1 MLHKQN
7 KGKYVRKYAAS
18 KTLISSVVKYQNIV
32 KNIFLFRKRRLFV
45 CSRRPTYT
53 DSNNNK
59 TEQQNQNTSENEPM
73 KRIAVYMKNEEKH
86 RVAINQHENFLG
98 LPVDFFLFWNFPE
111 LLLSTGLFKRLV
123 YPNITIT

>member
-1 MLHKQN
+1 MLE
-7 KGKYVRKYAAS
+7 KYAAS

-45 CSRRPTYT
+45 RSRRPTYT
-53 DSNNNK
+53 DGNSNNNK

>member
-1 MLHKQN
+1 MLE
-7 KGKYVRKYAAS
+7 KYAAS

-45 CSRRPTYT
+45 RSRRPTYT
-53 DSNNNK
+53 DGNSNNNK

-98 LPVDFFLFWNFPE
+98 LPGDLFLFWNFPE

>member
-1 MLHKQN
+1 MLE
-7 KGKYVRKYAAS
+7 KYAAS

-45 CSRRPTYT
+45 RSRRPTYT
-53 DSNNNK
+53 DGNSNNNK

-111 LLLSTGLFKRLV
+111 LLLSTGFFKRLV
-123 YPNITIT
+123 YPKNS

>member
-1 MLHKQN
+1 MLE
-7 KGKYVRKYAAS
+7 KYAAS

-45 CSRRPTYT
+45 RSRRPTYT
-53 DSNNNK
+53 DGNSNNNK

-98 LPVDFFLFWNFPE
+98 LPVDFFLF
-111 LLLSTGLFKRLV
+111 
-123 YPNITIT
+123 